1 MLFHINDAV
10 NGKLIQLRERF
21 ELLPYGVQ
29 AVLVL
34 GTLAAVITIGAW
46 SGALSKGHPHV
57 PFPRK

>member
-1 MLFHINDAV
+1 MLSRINDAIDE
-10 NGKLIQLRERF
+10 KFIQFRERF

-34 GTLAAVITIGAW
+34 GTLAAVVTIGVW
-46 SGALSKGHPHV
+46 SGALSKGHPQV